1 MKLQTVIHFTALLL
15 GVGATNAALYRRD
28 HNANDYFAVHLHSSI
43 SPAQAERLLG
53 ARHEGQIGEL
63 DGHHTFSLPKER
75 SADLDQ
81 ILEDLQQ
88 RARRRRSLE
97 AHGEYA
103 EKDGLNG
110 ILWSEKLKLSK
121 RLHKRVPPPMI
132 PRGPVAVNA
141 RSPDKSPDPAAV
153 SRQSEIAGTLGIRDP
168 TFKKQWHLFNP
179 ITPGNDLNVTGLW
192 LEGITGNGSISAIVD
207 DGLDMY
213 SNDLKDNY
221 FAEGSYDFN
230 ENYAEPRP
238 LLDDD
243 KHGTRCA
250 GEVAAVH
257 NDVCGIGVAYDS
269 KVAGIRILGKAIND
283 EDEAV
288 AVNYKF
294 QENQIYSCSW
304 GPIDDG
310 RTMDTPGI
318 LVRRAIANGVQK
330 GRGGKGSVFV
340 FAAGNGAGN
349 NDNCNFDGYTNSIF
363 SITVGSIDWNN
374 EHPYYSE
381 SCSAQLVV
389 TYSSGGGG
397 SIYTSDVGANT
408 CSSQHGGTSAAGPLV
423 VGVMALVLQVRPEL
437 TWRDLQYILVETALP
452 VNETA
457 PGWQTTSIGKKF
469 SHDYGYGKVDA
480 YTTVQFAKDWKLVKP
495 QAWFHSPWL
504 KVYHDIPQG
513 AKGLASSFEV
523 TEEMA
528 KKHNLERVEHVTVTM
543 NVNHTRRGDLSVE
556 LHSPSGV
563 ISYLSTARSK
573 DDERVGYVDW
583 TFMSVAHWGEKGL
596 GKWTVIVKDT
606 EVNDYNGTFVD
617 WRLTLWGESIDP
629 SIQKLHPLPDVHDH
643 DHDTSIPAPHVGT
656 TSIKP
661 GPTKTSPPFR
671 PTDKIDRPT
680 KPKPSTTTAA
690 GTTTTAGPV
699 GTAVSVPSSGA
710 ENFLPSPFPTFGV
723 SKHTQIWIYGSI
735 GLIFVFCSALGA
747 YFWVQHRKRIRNNP
761 RNEYEFEMVAEDEE
775 GFPLSGAGAG
785 GQKHTRRGGE
795 LYDAFAGGSD
805 DEDPLFSSEEEDS
818 HEYVDGDE
826 DDDSYH
832 DDGPEVSTPESTA
845 RP

>member
-1 MKLQTVIHFTALLL
+1 MKLQNIFHLTALLI
-15 GVGATNAALYRRD
+15 GAGATNASLYRRD
-28 HNANDYFAVHLHSSI
+28 HDVHDYFAVHLHSSV
-43 SPAQAERLLG
+43 SPDQAARLLG

-63 DGHHTFSLPKER
+63 EGHHTFSLPRER
-75 SADLDQ
+75 SGDLNK
-81 ILEDLQQ
+81 ILDDLQS

-97 AHGEYA
+97 ARGEYF
-103 EKDGLNG
+103 ERDGLDG
-110 ILWSEKLKLSK
+110 VLWSEKLKLKK
-121 RLHKRVPPPMI
+121 RLHKRVPPPM
-132 PRGPVAVNA
+132 PRGPVAVNG
-141 RSPDKSPDPAAV
+141 RSPDQAPDPAA
-153 SRQSEIAGTLGIRDP
+153 STRQNEIAGTLGIRDP
-168 TFKKQWHLFNP
+168 SFKQQWHLFNP
-179 ITPGNDLNVTGLW
+179 IHPGNDLNVTGLW
-192 LEGITGNGSISAIVD
+192 LEGITGKGTISAIVD

-221 FAEGSYDFN
+221 FAKGSYDFN
-230 ENYAEPRP
+230 EMQPEPRP

-257 NDVCGIGVAYDS
+257 NDVCGVGVAYDG
-269 KVAGIRILGKAIND
+269 KVAGIRILSKSISD

-288 AVNYKF
+288 AVNYGF

-310 RTMDTPGI
+310 RTMDTPGL
-318 LVRRAIANGVQK
+318 LVRRAIANGIQK

-340 FAAGNGAGN
+340 FAAGNGAHHE
-349 NDNCNFDGYTNSIF
+349 DNCNFDGYTNSIF
-363 SITVGSIDWNN
+363 SITVGAVDWNN
-374 EHPYYSE
+374 DHPYYSE

-389 TYSSGGGG
+389 AYSSGGGG
-397 SIYTSDVGANT
+397 SIHTSDVGANT

-437 TWRDLQYILVETALP
+437 SWRDLQYLLVETAVP
-452 VNETA
+452 INATA

-469 SHDYGYGKVDA
+469 SHDFGYGKVDA
-480 YTTVQFAKDWKLVKP
+480 YSTVQFAKEWKPVKP

-513 AKGLASSFEV
+513 DKGLSSSFEIKD
-523 TEEMA
+523 EML
-528 KKHNLERVEHVTVTM
+528 KEHNLERVEHVTVTM

-556 LHSPSGV
+556 LRSPSGV
-563 ISYLSTARSK
+563 ISYLSTTRSQ
-573 DDERVGYVDW
+573 DDERAGYADW
-583 TFMSVAHWGEKGL
+583 TFMSVAHWGENGL

-606 EVNDYNGTFVD
+606 QVNEYNGTFVD
-617 WRLTLWGESIDP
+617 WRLTLWGESIDG

-643 DHDTSIPAPHVGT
+643 DHDTSIPAPHVDT
-656 TSIKP
+656 TSVSP

-671 PTDKIDRPT
+671 PTDNVDRPT
-680 KPKPSTTTAA
+680 KPKPSGSTTPDPAGTAA
-690 GTTTTAGPV
+690 SAPSS
-699 GTAVSVPSSGA
+699 APSSGA
-710 ENFLPSPFPTFGV
+710 EHFLPSPFPTFGV

-735 GLIFVFCSALGA
+735 GLILVFCTALGA
-747 YFWVQHRKRIRNNP
+747 YFWVQRRKRLRNNP
-761 RNEYEFEMVAEDEE
+761 LNEYEFEMVAEDEE

-785 GQKHTRRGGE
+785 GKKHTRRGGE

-805 DEDPLFSSEEEDS
+805 DEDPLFSSGEDDS

-832 DDGPEVSTPESTA
+832 DDGPEATTPVSPA